1 MSDNQTTTWLG
12 LAWLGL
18 AWLGLAWLGSSI
30 TLFSSSVKSY
40 FSYILQETIT
50 EDR

>member
-1 MSDNQTTTWLG
+1 MSDNQTTT
-12 LAWLGL
+12 
-18 AWLGLAWLGSSI
+18 WLGSSI